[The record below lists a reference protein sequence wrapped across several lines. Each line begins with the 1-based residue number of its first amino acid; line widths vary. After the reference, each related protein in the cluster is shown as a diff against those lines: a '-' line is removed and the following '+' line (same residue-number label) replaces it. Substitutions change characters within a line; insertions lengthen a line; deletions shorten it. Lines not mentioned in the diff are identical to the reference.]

1 MKNKIFVGLFALFL
15 ISVVAFAGITYAYRG
30 DASVKGPN
38 YNEDVHAQLEAA
50 MDAGDYN
57 SWLQVREDNN
67 LPMKGRIFQVVNEDN
82 FDRYV
87 AMHEAMESGDTETAD
102 AIRAEL
108 GLGQG
113 MMKRGTGVGQGTGS
127 GAGQKMGSG
136 QGLRLNSGVGT
147 HDCES
152 CPLNN

>member
-15 ISVVAFAGITYAYRG
+15 VSVVAFAGITYAYRG
-30 DASVKGPN
+30 DAGVKGPN

-50 MDAGDYN
+50 MDAGDYKL
-57 SWLQVREDNN
+57 WLQIREDNN

-87 AMHEAMESGDTETAD
+87 AMHEAMEAGDTATAD
-102 AIRAEL
+102 AIREEL

-113 MMKRGTGVGQGTGS
+113 MMKRGSGQGKGS
-127 GAGQKMGSG
+127 EAGQRMGSG
-136 QGLRLNSGVGT
+136 QSLRLNQGAGT
-147 HDCES
+147 HDCGS
-152 CPLNN
+152 CPLNK